1 MRSQTV
7 LLLFLLIVVC
17 IQRSAGQKDSTK
29 VKLTPVGH
37 FDILAGKRDDGNY
50 FVYQTKMGLEFE
62 LANALVFGLS
72 VNIAANVDR
81 DTMLP
86 LMYWAVGVDHEMLHL
101 GERFTLLGR
110 LRGNVGY
117 WNVHPKPMGQIV
129 CGIDARYRV
138 SKFRY
143 FGGDTIGVHVIAS
156 AGWGRD
162 FQNDLSKGFFNV
174 GIGFSDWLIVTFD
187 VSTLFTPGSVLINYA
202 RIR

>member
-7 LLLFLLIVVC
+7 LLLVLLIVVC
-17 IQRSAGQKDSTK
+17 IQQSAGQKDSNQR
-29 VKLTPVGH
+29 KLTPVGQLN
-37 FDILAGKRDDGNY
+37 ILAGNSDDGNF
-50 FVYQTKMGLEFE
+50 FVYQTKMGVELEF
-62 LANALVFGLS
+62 ANSLVFGVS
-72 VNIAANVDR
+72 VNIAANVER

-86 LMYWAVGVDHEMLHL
+86 LYYSAVGVDYEMLHL
-101 GERFTLLGR
+101 GERFTLVGR
-110 LRGNVGY
+110 LRGNIGR
-117 WNVHPKPMGQIV
+117 WNVQGMPIGQIV
-129 CGIDARYRV
+129 GGIDARYRV

-162 FQNDLSKGFFNV
+162 FQNDISQGFFNV

-187 VSTLFTPGSVLINYA
+187 VATLFTPGNVLINYA